1 MKIGIGLPNQV
12 RGTRPTL
19 IPGWAR
25 RGEQAGFSTLATV
38 GRIAYPGLMDTIALA
53 AAAATTTSIGLIS
66 DIMLGPVWPPVLLA
80 KETAAIDAIS
90 GGRLTLGLGIGI
102 RPDDFIVEGLGMA
115 SRGQRFDRDLGIYR
129 NVWKG
134 QPVGGGPNPAVTP
147 QTREIPLVFGG
158 TAPASFERV
167 ARWGAGYVGG
177 PVPARRVA
185 TAFEATRAA
194 WAKAGRKGSPYLGA
208 VAHFALG
215 DTEQGR
221 ANVWDYY
228 RITGDKG
235 ARRIAE
241 GVATGAGQ
249 VKRTVTAFADIGAD
263 ELILL
268 PTVGDL
274 EEITRLADIVQCG

>member
-12 RGTRPTL
+12 RGTQPTL

-25 RGEQAGFSTLATV
+25 RGEQSGFSSLATV
-38 GRIAYPGLMDTIALA
+38 GRIAYPGLMDTVTLA

-66 DIMLGPVWPPVLLA
+66 NIMLGPVWPPVLLA

-90 GGRLTLGLGIGI
+90 GGRLTLGLGVGI
-102 RPDDFIVEGLGMA
+102 RPDDFVVEGLGMA
-115 SRGQRFDRDLGIYR
+115 ARGQRLDQDLGIYR

-134 QPVGGGPNPAVTP
+134 QPVGGGPHPAVTP
-147 QTREIPLVFGG
+147 QAREIPLVFGG

-185 TAFEATRAA
+185 PAFEATRAA
-194 WAKAGRKGSPYLGA
+194 WAAAGRTGSPYLA
-208 VAHFALG
+208 AFAHFALG
-215 DTEQGR
+215 NTEQGR

-235 ARRIAE
+235 ARHLAE
-241 GVATGAGQ
+241 GVATGPRQLAQ
-249 VKRTVTAFADIGAD
+249 TVAAFADIGAD
-263 ELILL
+263 ELIFV
-268 PTVGDL
+268 PTVGDI
-274 EEITRLADIVQCG
+274 EEVTRLADIVQCR

>member
-12 RGTRPTL
+12 PGTRPTL

-38 GRIAYPGLMDTIALA
+38 GRIAYPGLMDTVALA

-66 DIMLGPVWPPVLLA
+66 NIMLGPVWPPVLLA

-90 GGRLTLGLGIGI
+90 GGRLTLGLGVGV
-102 RPDDFIVEGLGMA
+102 RPDDFVVEGLGMA
-115 SRGQRFDRDLGIYR
+115 ARGQRLDQDLGIYR
-129 NVWKG
+129 DVWTG
-134 QPVGGGPNPAVTP
+134 QPVGGGPYPAVTS
-147 QTREIPLVFGG
+147 QAREIPLVFGG

-177 PVPARRVA
+177 PVPAGRVA
-185 TAFEATRAA
+185 PAFEATRAA
-194 WAKAGRKGSPYLGA
+194 WAAAGRTGSPYLA
-208 VAHFALG
+208 AFAHFALG
-215 DTEQGR
+215 NTEQGR

-228 RITGDKG
+228 RITGDRG
-235 ARRIAE
+235 ARRIAA
-241 GVATGAGQ
+241 GMATGAVQ
-249 VKRTVTAFADIGAD
+249 VRRTVADFADIGAD

-274 EEITRLADIVQCG
+274 EEITRLADIVQCR